1 MATVLGSLLVSL
13 GLESAQFR
21 KGMTDAER
29 SMKVTQQKFD
39 KIGSQMANMGKN
51 LSLAVTAPLAA
62 FGGLSFKA
70 ASDAA
75 ELQSAF
81 DQTFGSMAQEM
92 SAWAQQTGDAMGR
105 STQSMQ
111 EMANTFGIFFNQAAP
126 TRKEAAEMSKTF
138 SVLAQDLAS
147 FYNVSESDAL
157 SKLRSGLSGESEPLR
172 DFGVFLSEASVN
184 AKGLEMGLG
193 GLSGEL
199 SEQEKIM
206 ARYALILES
215 TTNAQGDVARTSDG
229 TANQMRRAQ
238 AAFEELQVTIGT
250 KLLPVLTPLIEKI
263 AKALEWF
270 TKLPAPVQNTI
281 MVVGALGAALGPVL
295 YVFGN
300 LTSAFGILLPL
311 LVKLAPAFT
320 ALRVAAIALMANPV
334 ILGFAAVV
342 TGIYLAWQ
350 NWDKIKPYIDRVG
363 AAVSAF
369 WTRNIKPAFDAIRSA
384 VAGIGNLIGKMVQ
397 IGRDMIAGLVNGIK
411 ANAAAVWNALKNIVL
426 SGIDNVKAFLGIKS
440 PSRVFM
446 AIGRD
451 IGAGLA
457 IGIDSTRE
465 AVASSMVG
473 LGEGLQEFREHS
485 EITTV
490 RVAKSFKDMATE
502 TLDSLRGL
510 ADSIKSG
517 GFLDIF
523 ESVLNL
529 FLQVGSTGLFG
540 QKLAANINKTVDGA
554 RAMGGPVRAGG
565 SYLVG
570 ERGPE
575 IFSPSRSGQIIPN
588 GSFGGGVTRI
598 QVDASPYFDVRV
610 DGRATAVA
618 APMAMQAA
626 GAGSAGAQMSLARS
640 RKRSMA

>member
-1 MATVLGSLLVSL
+1 M
-13 GLESAQFR
+13 ESASFK

-29 SMKVTQQKFD
+29 AMKVTQQKFD
-39 KIGSQMANMGKN
+39 KIGTQMAGVGKA
-51 LSLAVTAPLAA
+51 LTVGITAPIIGIGAAIGKSANDLAA
-62 FGGLSFKA
+62 STREMRNSAQLAGEGFEQFQRQAYA
-70 ASDAA
+70 ASKVGIEYDKLSDIFKDVR
-75 ELQSAF
+75 ERVGEFVVTGGGPLQDAF
-81 DQTFGSMAQEM
+81 D
-92 SAWAQQTGDAMGR
+92 
-105 STQSMQ
+105 
-111 EMANTFGIFFNQAAP
+111 
-126 TRKEAAEMSKTF
+126 
-138 SVLAQDLAS
+138 
-147 FYNVSESDAL
+147 AL
-157 SKLRSGLSGESEPLR
+157 NGKVRLTVDELRGLSGKDALQLIMNRMQEAKLSTEEMSFVLESLGSDATALIPLLK
-172 DFGVFLSEASVN
+172 DGGAAFDELGGKAAVVSAED
-184 AKGLEMGLG
+184 AKGLEAYTQAQEKLGQATKQLTIAFVNSGL
-193 GLSGEL
+193 LDAITDVVQQVANFAAKL
-199 SEQEKIM
+199 SEVSPTAIK
-206 ARYALILES
+206 
-215 TTNAQGDVARTSDG
+215 TGVA
-229 TANQMRRAQ
+229 
-238 AAFEELQVTIGT
+238 
-250 KLLPVLTPLIEKI
+250 I
-263 AKALEWF
+263 AGIA
-270 TKLPAPVQNTI
+270 
-281 MVVGALGAALGPVL
+281 AALGPVL
-295 YVFGN
+295 GVIGN

-311 LVKLAPAFT
+311 LVKLSPAFT
-320 ALRVAAIALMANPV
+320 ALRIAALALMSNPV

-342 TGIYLAWQ
+342 AGIYYAWQ

-426 SGIDNVKAFLGIKS
+426 SGIENVKAFLGIKS

-457 IGIDSTRE
+457 IGIDTTRE

-473 LGEGLQEFREHS
+473 LGEGLQEFREQS

-523 ESVLNL
+523 ESVVGL

-588 GSFGGGVTRI
+588 GELRGMAGSKLQVEVVAHNDGFGAIIRDHAGVVVA
-598 QVDASPYFDVRV
+598 Q
-610 DGRATAVA
+610 A
-618 APMAMQAA
+618 APSIA
-626 GAGSAGAQMSLARS
+626 GMGSAGAQMTFARS
-640 RKRSMA
+640 RKRAMA

>member
-1 MATVLGSLLVSL
+1 MATILGSLLVSL

-29 SMKVTQQKFD
+29 QMKVTQQKFD
-39 KIGSQMANMGKN
+39 KIGSQMAGVGKS
-51 LSLAVTAPLAA
+51 LSLAVAAPLAA

-70 ASDAA
+70 ASDAQ

-81 DQTFGSMAQEM
+81 NVTFGGMTDTM
-92 SAWAQQTGDAMGR
+92 NKWAEESGNAMGR

-111 EMANTFGIFFNQAAP
+111 EAANKFGTLLTNVFPEAEAASMSQELAALSVDLGSFFNMA
-126 TRKEAAEMSKTF
+126 
-138 SVLAQDLAS
+138 D
-147 FYNVSESDAL
+147 SDAL
-157 SKLRSGLSGESEPLR
+157 QKLRSGLAGESEPLK
-172 DFGVFLSEASVN
+172 DFGILMNEAAVK
-184 AKGLEMGLG
+184 AKALEMGLG
-193 GLSGEL
+193 GAGREL
-199 SEQEKIM
+199 TEQEKIQ
-206 ARYALILES
+206 ARYKLILEA
-215 TTNAQGDVARTSDG
+215 TTKAQGDAIRTADS
-229 TANQMRRAQ
+229 TANQMKRAE
-238 AAFEELQVTIGT
+238 AAFQELSIAVGT
-250 KLLPVLTPLIEKI
+250 KLLPILTPLIEKI
-263 AKALEWF
+263 ASALEWF
-270 TKLPAPVQNTI
+270 TKLPAPVQNTVLVI
-281 MVVGALGAALGPVL
+281 GGLGAALGPVL

-311 LVKLAPAFT
+311 LVKLGPAFT
-320 ALRVAAIALMANPV
+320 VVRTAALALMTAPP
-334 ILGFAAVV
+334 ILAFAAVV

-363 AAVSAF
+363 AAISAF

-411 ANAAAVWNALKNIVL
+411 ANAAAVWATLKNVVL

-446 AIGRD
+446 GIGRD

-473 LGEGLQEFREHS
+473 LGEGLQEFRKQS

-490 RVAKSFKDMATE
+490 RVAKSFKDMADE
-502 TLDSLRGL
+502 TLSSLRGL

-523 ESVLNL
+523 ESVVGL